1 MGAHYTPRMRIVTVP
16 CLADNFCYLVIDE
29 ATRRAVV
36 VDPGEAG
43 PVLAALAREGVTLG
57 AVWATH
63 HHPDHVG
70 GTRELLRGAGG
81 EGIDVV
87 AHASDRTAA
96 RVPGQT
102 RAVEDG
108 EQVVMDGITAQV
120 IYNPGHTLGAIS
132 YWVRDADQGA
142 GAVFTGDTLFGGGC
156 GRVFEGTAPMMHASL
171 HKVGALPGAT
181 RVYFGHEY
189 TAANLRF
196 AAAVEPTSA
205 PIAARVAALTAAR
218 ARGEHSTPSTLAD
231 EHATN
236 PFLRTADAAVRAA
249 AATRDPAAA
258 SDAVVA
264 FAALRQWKN
273 DFK

>member
-1 MGAHYTPRMRIVTVP
+1 MRIVTVP
-16 CLADNFCYLVIDE
+16 CLEDNFCYLVIDD
-29 ATRRAVV
+29 TTKRAVV
-36 VDPGEAG
+36 IDPGEAA
-43 PVLAALAREGVTLG
+43 PVLAALAREGATLG

-70 GTRELLRGAGG
+70 GVRELLRGGP
-81 EGIDVV
+81 EGVEVV
-87 AHASDRTAA
+87 AHSHDRTGA
-96 RVPGQT
+96 RVAGQT
-102 RAVEDG
+102 RAVEDAA
-108 EQVVMDGITAQV
+108 EVAMDGVRAQV

-132 YWVRDADQGA
+132 YWMKDGD

-171 HKVGALPGAT
+171 HRIAALPATT

-196 AAAVEPTSA
+196 AAAVEPESA
-205 PIAARVAALTAAR
+205 AITARAAALADAR

-236 PFLRTADAAVRAA
+236 PFLRTAEAAVRAA

-258 SDAVVA
+258 NDPVVA
-264 FAALRQWKN
+264 FAALRAWKN
-273 DFK
+273 EFKA